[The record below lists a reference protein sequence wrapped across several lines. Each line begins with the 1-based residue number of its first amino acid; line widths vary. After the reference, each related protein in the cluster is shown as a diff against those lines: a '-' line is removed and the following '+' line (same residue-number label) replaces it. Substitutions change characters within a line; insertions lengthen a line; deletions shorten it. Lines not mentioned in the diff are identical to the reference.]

1 MGIAAV
7 FSAVAMTAGPWGPL
21 FRMDALSRG
30 ARKHGR
36 VNSGIFCRL
45 FAG

>member
-1 MGIAAV
+1 
-7 FSAVAMTAGPWGPL
+7 
-21 FRMDALSRG
+21 MDALSCG
-30 ARKHGR
+30 GGKGDR